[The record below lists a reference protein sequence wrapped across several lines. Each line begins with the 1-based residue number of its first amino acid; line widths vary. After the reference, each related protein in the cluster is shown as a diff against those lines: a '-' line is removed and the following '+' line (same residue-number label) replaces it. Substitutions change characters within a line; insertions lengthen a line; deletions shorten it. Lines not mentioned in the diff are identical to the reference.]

1 MSRYIAVVD
10 DDDAICDSLKELL
23 AVAGHEARTFATL
36 TSFRQTI
43 VGTPP
48 TVALLDV
55 RLPDGSGVDALP
67 DLLASVPALSV
78 IMMTG
83 HGDVSL
89 AVAAM
94 KAGAQDFLEKPFEPR
109 DLLSAVERAFSHT
122 PSAGSTRA
130 DEAEAR
136 QRLAGLSPRERE
148 VLSSVVEGASS
159 KEIAR
164 RLSLSPRTVE
174 AHRARL
180 MSKTGADSLPTLL
193 RFAFLAG
200 IGRRDG

>member
-1 MSRYIAVVD
+1 MTRYIAVVD

-23 AVAGHEARTFATL
+23 EAAGHEAHTFATL
-36 TSFRQTI
+36 TSFRETI
-43 VGTPP
+43 IRMPP
-48 TVALLDV
+48 AVVLLDV
-55 RLPDGSGVDALP
+55 RLPDGSGVDVLP
-67 DLLASVPALSV
+67 DLLTSVPALSV

-109 DLLSAVERAFSHT
+109 DLLVAIERALSL
-122 PSAGSTRA
+122 SSVAGLHRT

-136 QRLAGLSPRERE
+136 RRLAGLSMRERE
-148 VLSSVVEGASS
+148 VLGNVVEGASS

-174 AHRARL
+174 AHRARV
-180 MSKTGADSLPTLL
+180 MSKTGADSLSTLL
-193 RFAFLAG
+193 RFAFLVG
-200 IGRRDG
+200 IGRRDN